1 MKIVC
6 DWDLVVAPLDVAWL
20 EWLVKVSGD
29 CVGFSEAV
37 KNVDYDLTKYF
48 PGFREKFNIDPYGF
62 LDNPHLYDT
71 MGCIKP
77 MANFLEGVV
86 KEGDNALIASVTKG
100 GHLSSKHKHVL
111 RTLPTIDFGKGS
123 GNGFF
128 ATKEKYLL
136 PCDIAI
142 DDRAE
147 NLLYFPDHVVKIY
160 YNTMYKDLY
169 LEELKK
175 KPNVVVTGLYNQ
187 AETCWQ
193 IYSMLKERGEI
204 NV

>member
-1 MKIVC
+1 MQIVC

-20 EWLVKVSGD
+20 EWLNKISGLGVKID
-29 CVGFSEAV
+29 TFT
-37 KNVDYDLTKYF
+37 KNADYDLTNYF
-48 PGFREKFNIDPYGF
+48 PGFREEFNIDPYGF

-71 MGCIKP
+71 MSFVPGMP
-77 MANFLEGVV
+77 DFLKYVSRKGS
-86 KEGDNALIASVTKG
+86 NLLIASVTKG

-111 RTLPTIDFGKGS
+111 RTLDTIDFSKGS

-142 DDRAE
+142 DDRAD
-147 NLLYFPDHVVKIY
+147 NLLYFPDEVVKIY
-160 YNTMYKDLY
+160 FNTPYKDNH

-175 KPNVVVTGLYNQ
+175 KPNVVITGLEDQ
-187 AETCWQ
+187 WLTC
-193 IYSMLKERGEI
+193 LDVFNTLNNFK
-204 NV
+204 N

>member
-1 MKIVC
+1 MRIVC

-20 EWLVKVSGD
+20 EWLNKISGLKVKIDPLTKS
-29 CVGFSEAV
+29 AH
-37 KNVDYDLTKYF
+37 YDLTSYF
-48 PGFREKFNIDPYGF
+48 PGFRDEFNIDPYGF

-71 MGCIKP
+71 MGAVHG
-77 MANFLEGVV
+77 MDSFLNKVAM
-86 KEGDNALIASVTKG
+86 KGDNVLIASVTKG

-111 RTLPTIDFGKGS
+111 RTVDKVDFSKGT

-147 NLLYFPDHVVKIY
+147 NLIYFPDDVVKIY
-160 YNTMYKDLY
+160 FNTPYEDHH

-175 KPNVVVTGLYNQ
+175 KPNVVVTGLEYQWIN
-187 AETCWQ
+187 CWEV
-193 IYSMLKERGEI
+193 YTNLKNKEKK
-204 NV
+204 